1 MLRPQQVQANQT
13 AKQQQQPQEMVFPS
27 RSMLR
32 RQLQT
37 RTLLTA
43 RWRALQL
50 TGAAA
55 RPACNGTARCVQPQQ
70 PQHAADASSILYV
83 LQLQHI
89 RHMLSRQLV
98 AGASHASSVSLPAC
112 AVQASAEI
120 MRLLAQSAP
129 GCPFEKASID
139 EAYLDIT
146 GLAVSGASVP
156 TPRQDLSYPAG
167 HFSTECELNEAAEGR
182 LACLLPACLPGAGAD
197 AG

>member
-1 MLRPQQVQANQT
+1 MLRQVQANQT
-13 AKQQQQPQEMVFPS
+13 AQQQRQPQEMVFLS
-27 RSMLR
+27 RNMRR

-43 RWRALQL
+43 MWRALQL

-55 RPACNGTARCVQPQQ
+55 KPACKGTARCVQPQQ
-70 PQHAADASSILYV
+70 PQHAADAV
-83 LQLQHI
+83 LQLQDT
-89 RHMLSRQLV
+89 RHTLSRQL
-98 AGASHASSVSLPAC
+98 AAAASYASAVFLLAC

-146 GLAVSGASVP
+146 GLAVSGTSVP
-156 TPRQDLSYPAG
+156 TPRQDLSYPAR
-167 HFSTECELNEAAEGR
+167 HFSTECELSDRQGS
-182 LACLLPACLPGAGAD
+182 
-197 AG
+197 